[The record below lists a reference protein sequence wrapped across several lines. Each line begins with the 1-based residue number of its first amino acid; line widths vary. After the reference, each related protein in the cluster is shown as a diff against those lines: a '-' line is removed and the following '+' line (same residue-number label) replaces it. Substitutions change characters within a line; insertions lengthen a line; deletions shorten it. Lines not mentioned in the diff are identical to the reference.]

1 MFINWKQRELHLK
14 LVYYGPPLSGKTTN
28 LEQIHRRVPAD
39 RRSELVSVKTHE
51 DRTLFFDF
59 MQIEVGE
66 VNGLQ
71 PKFKLY
77 TVPGQSYY
85 AATRKMVL
93 RDVDGLVFV
102 ADSSI
107 QRLAANRQAINNMW
121 QQLEELGRSPQM
133 MPFVLQC
140 NKQDLADAV
149 QPRMLS
155 RFLGVATADVFAAAA
170 MQGTGIIETLKGV
183 ISHVVGRL

>member
-14 LVYYGPPLSGKTTN
+14 LVYCGPPLSGKTTN
-28 LEQIHRRVPAD
+28 LEQIHRRVPAG
-39 RRSELVSVKTHE
+39 RRSELVSIKTRE

-59 MQIEVGE
+59 MQIEVGP

-85 AATRKMVL
+85 AATRKLVL
-93 RDVDGLVFV
+93 QDVDGLVFV
-102 ADSSI
+102 ADSSV
-107 QRLAANRQAINNMW
+107 QRLAANRQSLNQMW
-121 QQLEELGRSPQM
+121 QQLKELDHLPQQ

-140 NKQDLADAV
+140 NKQDLTNAV
-149 QPRMLS
+149 PPRLLS
-155 RFLGVATADVFAAAA
+155 RFLGVPHTPCLPAVARQGEGTA
-170 MQGTGIIETLKGV
+170 ETLKAI
-183 ISHVVGRL
+183 ISQVVTRL